1 MHLPKTEY
9 NYFIEIQDVF
19 VRENSKQVLFTI
31 IPTNQE
37 EITVTDMK
45 KEQERDELHRA
56 IWAIADELR
65 GAVDGWDFK
74 NYVLGTMFYRYI
86 SENIRNYINSGEHEA
101 GNTDFDYAKMTDE
114 EAEEAREGLVQE
126 KGFFI
131 LPSELFCNVRAKAS
145 ENENLNETLESVF
158 RHIEESAKGSES
170 EGNFE
175 GLFDDFDVN
184 SNKLGATVA
193 KRNEKL
199 VKLLDGVADMNLGNV
214 KDHDIDA
221 FGDAYEYLM
230 TMYASNAGKSGG
242 EFFTPAD
249 VSELLTRLGTVG
261 KTEVNKVYDP
271 ACGSGS
277 LLLKAVKVLGH
288 DAVRNG
294 FYGQEINITTYN
306 LCRINMFLHDI
317 GFDKFNIAC
326 EDTLIAPKH
335 WDDEPFELIVSN
347 PPYSIKWAGDDNPL
361 LINDPRFAP
370 AGVLAP
376 KSKADLAF
384 IMHSL
389 SWLAANGTAAI
400 VCFPGVLYRGG
411 AEKKIRQYLIDNN
424 FIDCVIQLPSNL
436 FFGTSIATC
445 IMVLKKNKTD
455 NKTLF
460 IDATKECIKVATNNK
475 LTPEN
480 LNHIVDAF
488 ANRTEKAHFSHLAS
502 YEEIEKQEYNLSV
515 STYVE
520 AEDTREEI
528 DIAQL
533 NAEIAQIVARE
544 QKLREAIDLIVKEIE
559 GSHT

>member
-1 MHLPKTEY
+1 MVDT
-9 NYFIEIQDVF
+9 
-19 VRENSKQVLFTI
+19 
-31 IPTNQE
+31 
-37 EITVTDMK
+37 K

-86 SENIRNYINSGEHEA
+86 SENLSDYITCGERAA
-101 GNTDFDYAKMTDE
+101 GDTGFDYVTMPDE
-114 EAEEAREGLVQE
+114 DAEGAREGLVQE

-131 LPSELFCNVRAKAS
+131 LPSELFCNVCARAKDD
-145 ENENLNETLESVF
+145 ENLNETLETVF
-158 RHIEESAKGSES
+158 RHIEESAKGSEAES
-170 EGNFE
+170 DFE

-199 VKLLDGVADMNLGNV
+199 VKLLSGVAEMNLGDV
-214 KDHDIDA
+214 KGHDIDA

-261 KTEVNKVYDP
+261 KTEINKVYDP

-277 LLLKAVKVLGH
+277 LLLKAEKVLGK
-288 DAVRNG
+288 DAICNG

-306 LCRINMFLHDI
+306 LCRINMFLHDV

-326 EDTLIAPKH
+326 EDTLISPQH

-347 PPYSIKWAGDDNPL
+347 PPYSIKWAGDSNPL

-376 KSKADLAF
+376 KSKADMAF

-389 SWLAANGTAAI
+389 SWLATNGTAAI
-400 VCFPGVLYRGG
+400 VCFPGIMYRGG
-411 AEKKIRQYLIDNN
+411 AEKKIRKYLVDNN
-424 FIDCVIQLPSNL
+424 FIDCIIQLPSNL

-445 IMVLKKNKTD
+445 IMVMKKNKTD
-455 NKTLF
+455 NRTLF
-460 IDATKECIKVATNNK
+460 IDASSECAKVTNNNK
-475 LTPEN
+475 LTAEN
-480 LNHIVDAF
+480 IARIVDVF
-488 ANRTEKAHFSHLAS
+488 AKHEEIPHFSKLAE
-502 YEEIEKQEYNLSV
+502 YQDIVDNEYNLSV

-520 AEDTREEI
+520 AKDTREKI
-528 DIAQL
+528 DIVKL
-533 NAEIAQIVARE
+533 NEEIREIVARE
-544 QKLREAIDLIVKEIE
+544 DHLRAEIDRMITEIE
-559 GSHT
+559 VGTDE